1 LAEPFE
7 ETRTRAAKRERR
19 RQWLLLTI
27 AVVFTAGGAA
37 MLAQALRRPEAVEPS
52 QLWMALAILLLF
64 GMCGAIFAYQLRLA
78 QRRAQRQA
86 TASGSAPLVARHSLG
101 WHILATLGS
110 LGFAAAGLFMMLS
123 GAGILIGLVG
133 LLAIVVFGG
142 FALIGVWRGARQHW
156 SGAEIRIDEAGIS
169 DSRLLPPLMAWSAI
183 ELICCRDHFGQ
194 RFLDVRLKEPAA
206 HLARQGGLDRRLGR
220 LNQAIGFGA
229 YTLTLTGLDAGEAE
243 LLAAIARFKPATLPV
258 LVED

>member
-1 LAEPFE
+1 MVDRLAFLLRCGSLHGRRSRPRPAPVDSRLAEPFE

-64 GMCGAIFAYQLRLA
+64 GMCIAIFGYQLRLA
-78 QRRAQRQA
+78 QRRARCQA
-86 TASGSAPLVARHSLG
+86 TASGSGPLVARHSG
-101 WHILATLGS
+101 AWHILATLGS
-110 LGFAAAGLFMMLS
+110 LGFAAAGLFMILS
-123 GAGILIGLVG
+123 GAGILIGLAG

-142 FALIGVWRGARQHW
+142 FVLIGIWRGARQHW

-169 DSRLLPPLMAWSAI
+169 DSRLLPPLIAWSAI

-194 RFLDVRLKEPAA
+194 RFL
-206 HLARQGGLDRRLGR
+206 
-220 LNQAIGFGA
+220 
-229 YTLTLTGLDAGEAE
+229 
-243 LLAAIARFKPATLPV
+243 
-258 LVED
+258 